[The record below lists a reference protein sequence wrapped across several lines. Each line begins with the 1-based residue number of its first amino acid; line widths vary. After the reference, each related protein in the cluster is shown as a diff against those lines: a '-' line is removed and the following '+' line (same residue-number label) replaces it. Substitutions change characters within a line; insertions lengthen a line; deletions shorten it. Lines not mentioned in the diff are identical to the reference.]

1 MSYISFDTSYQRSKS
16 LEHLSYKLY
25 TPREAEIWFSGNIL
39 EMAFRPS
46 KINLFSATMLVMG
59 SIIGSGVFKKVAPMT
74 QNLGSEYLVHLAW
87 IFAGI
92 VTLFGAL
99 TFAEIGSRIPHSGGM
114 YAYLR
119 VSYGDQIAF
128 LYGWGCFAV
137 MQSGSFAS
145 MSYVFAESVCTLF
158 SLNSEFGAKIIAV
171 STIWLLTF
179 FNYRGL
185 KLGSLIQNVF
195 TLGKILGIIFVVAA
209 GLIYFHVPLPSVA
222 AVKTNSHVG
231 LGMFFA
237 SMLSAFWAYDGI
249 ANIGY
254 ISEEIESPSKN
265 IPKSLIFGVSAVIIL
280 YLTINFSY
288 FRILSLDQILEVA
301 NTKNSVFA
309 IEAIRSLL
317 GTFGALIMIL
327 FVCVSTFG
335 CANGSI
341 LSSSRIYWAMARDN
355 LFFKSWGEL
364 HPTFLTPHRALVGQA
379 VWGSVLIFTGS
390 FDELTD
396 RLIFS
401 SFIFYGLGAI
411 ALWNLRKRQVGSTY
425 FTVPSLVTILYA
437 LFCASLVAIT
447 LWTQTSRALSGVLL
461 IAIGIPVYY
470 YWKRRSRA

>member
-1 MSYISFDTSYQRSKS
+1 
-16 LEHLSYKLY
+16 
-25 TPREAEIWFSGNIL
+25 
-39 EMAFRPS
+39 
-46 KINLFSATMLVMG
+46 MLVMG

-74 QNLGSEYLVHLAW
+74 QNLGSEYLVLLAW
-87 IFAGI
+87 VFAGI
-92 VTLFGAL
+92 ITLFGAL

-119 VSYGDQIAF
+119 VAYGDKLAF

-158 SLNSEFGAKIIAV
+158 SLNSALAAKIAAV
-171 STIWLLTF
+171 STIWFLTLI
-179 FNYRGL
+179 NYQGL

-209 GLIYFHVPLPSVA
+209 GLFYFKVPITPVMDIKSR
-222 AVKTNSHVG
+222 SDIGVG
-231 LGMFFA
+231 LFFA

-265 IPKSLIFGVSAVIIL
+265 IPKTLIFGVSAVIVL
-280 YLTINFSY
+280 YFTINFSY
-288 FRILSLDQILEVA
+288 FRILSIDQILKVA
-301 NTKNSVFA
+301 NTKNSVFV

-317 GTFGALIMIL
+317 GNLGALVMIL

-341 LSSSRIYWAMARDN
+341 LSSSRIYWAMSRDR

-364 HPTFLTPHRALVGQA
+364 HPTFLTPHRALIGQA
-379 VWGSVLIFTGS
+379 IWGSILIFTGS

-411 ALWNLRKRQVGSTY
+411 ALWRLRKRKVGNTY
-425 FTVPSLVTILYA
+425 FTVPSLVTTLYA
-437 LFCASLVAIT
+437 LFCASLVAVT
-447 LWTQTSRALSGVLL
+447 LWTQTNQALSGVLL
-461 IAIGIPVYY
+461 IASGIPVYY
-470 YWKRRSRA
+470 YWKRRLRE

>member
-1 MSYISFDTSYQRSKS
+1 
-16 LEHLSYKLY
+16 
-25 TPREAEIWFSGNIL
+25 
-39 EMAFRPS
+39 
-46 KINLFSATMLVMG
+46 MLVMG

-87 IFAGI
+87 IFAGL

-99 TFAEIGSRIPHSGGM
+99 TFAEIGSRIPNSGGM

-119 VSYGDQIAF
+119 VAYGDRLAF

-145 MSYVFAESVCTLF
+145 MSYVFSESLCSLF
-158 SLNSEFGAKIIAV
+158 SLNSDFAAKIVAV
-171 STIWLLTF
+171 ATIWLLTF

-185 KLGSLIQNVF
+185 KLGSLIQDIF

-209 GLIYFHVPLPSVA
+209 GLICFRVPITPIAEIKS
-222 AVKTNSHVG
+222 SSGVG
-231 LGMFFA
+231 LGLFFA

-254 ISEEIESPSKN
+254 ISEEIETPSKN
-265 IPKSLIFGVSAVIIL
+265 IPKSLIFGVSAVVIL

-288 FRILSLDQILEVA
+288 FRILSIDQIVAVA

-309 IEAIRSLL
+309 IEAVRSLL
-317 GTFGALIMIL
+317 GTFGALVMIL
-327 FVCVSTFG
+327 FVCISTFG

-341 LSSSRIYWAMARDN
+341 LSSSRIYWAMSRDR

-379 VWGSVLIFTGS
+379 IWGSVLIFTGS

-401 SFIFYGLGAI
+401 SFIFYGLGAV
-411 ALWNLRKRQVGSTY
+411 ALWSLRKRQVGTTY
-425 FTVPSLVTILYA
+425 FSVPSPVTGVYA
-437 LFCASLVAIT
+437 LFCVSLVGMT
-447 LWTQTSRALSGVLL
+447 LWTQTSQAISGVLL
-461 IAIGIPVYY
+461 IAMGIPVYY
-470 YWKRRSRA
+470 YWKRIAHP